1 MWVIFSWRLRSILLW
16 LMFPA
21 TTNMHNHSTLRSK
34 INGPAQIAHSLPI
47 PWEWKKNLV
56 SFQNWPNQRKLRAK
70 SFPLVCP
77 CITSSTKNSDGFTSS
92 VRRARANT
100 GENLEELKGPVCVTW
115 SRGKRVWKI
124 SRYLQLSPI
133 ALQDW
138 RVVPP
143 AIIFASLYTMLM
155 PKPNLPTQPNRENG
169 NGFCLH
175 KNGRSRNVIDAKSCF

>member
-1 MWVIFSWRLRSILLW
+1 MWVIFFWRLRSILLW

-77 CITSSTKNSDGFTSS
+77 CITSSTKNSDVFTSS

-100 GENLEELKGPVCVTW
+100 GENLKELKGPV
-115 SRGKRVWKI
+115 RLLYR
-124 SRYLQLSPI
+124 I
-133 ALQDW
+133 ARLESCA
-138 RVVPP
+138 P
-143 AIIFASLYTMLM
+143 IIFASLYTMLM